1 MPKYKVRIDNNQS
14 FTLKDGFTYEDNL
27 NETLDSA
34 KVVFETEGEANV
46 ESFDDIT
53 IYDDSQN
60 PSIQEKNML
69 VDSGMD
75 EIAYFE
81 PVEAKKYELNIFS
94 RTKWLERFTCPNLTT
109 TKTKKIISTTTRRFS
124 GQVNVGSSID
134 LGQSSVLIP
143 LDDNMS
149 NVVYHSTSI
158 HAQVQNNGELW
169 NTNKYYYN
177 DSSDNNLPSDAEF
190 NTNKYLAVRKPPSE
204 TSSTYKLIDKNVH
217 TYNLYLE
224 TGDLP
229 IAPFNN
235 AQVVCDVSAPNN
247 IPYDDPLNYIDLY
260 TLTVLDLSE
269 QSSWAARVGGVEN
282 NSHLRLIS
290 KEDISDHY
298 ARGSTSPT
306 DYYTPQFT
314 FRGSVSSD
322 TAYFEL
328 WEGNNQI
335 AGQYG
340 VPANGRISI
349 GAGITVEIPGTE
361 LANGRYFYFKFIFTG
376 YGAGNGFIKRHYPSA
391 DYIYAD
397 TEINVGA
404 SSPST
409 ITVEVLS
416 SKWKQLFY
424 PGDQKYYE
432 YYYYNGWVRWGEVT
446 NGVKGNLR
454 NTKDWYQWNDSNKSW
469 DTLTVQ
475 YTTERK
481 FARYNSGTGQW
492 SFANTN
498 TSTPYIYVGDSKV
511 YKWDDSTWNEVN
523 NYTWNLFKSTS
534 NGWSDQG
541 AINTNN
547 LYTHTTDYYK
557 WDDTNKEWVN
567 GIITQTIVNTYSN
580 GQIIFELGDTRNVN
594 TIIPGVIAY
603 DVTVNVNTY
612 GEPSVWLFIQRYC
625 ELYLPRIHVRNASN
639 VLEYLSRYKIASRVE
654 SKFNSIKCPEFQWNE
669 PTLREVLTDLMS
681 TANCIPI
688 INSDNEIDYMDLS
701 LTYNQI
707 DTSKIERI
715 RSSFVSSDCCNELTV
730 SLKNAIGKVST
741 RITEYTSLRS
751 LSGEITTENAV
762 LKTQKPIYDIKKVI
776 VGYTIEFKNM
786 SQKPYL
792 EIDIT
797 NYVVEK
803 RVWDTFI
810 TAGTLTNAN
819 QGILKATHLYYTRG
833 ENTIEGWGTTYKM
846 RSFVGAG
853 RETLSSIEWLLTAIN
868 SSLVSRD
875 PKMKI
880 RDFMFK
886 VEYETLSEHSM
897 HVGKYLPSKHYG
909 NRIFDNQSNSY
920 VDVQHQSIFEYCKVN
935 RLGNKIKT
943 MYAIYDSEV
952 EIPKLGDYII
962 QNGERLVLFNR
973 KIQYY
978 DSQLVFEGQMVANY
992 VLKDYFTGI
1001 MAKKRS
1007 WAIAEGKEALDRRD
1021 VYKYYVEASF
1031 SNKIDSE
1038 ASSLITY
1045 AKLLSAFTDYS
1056 AGNSIKWTLMRTI
1069 DESTHYFPSTTELYS
1084 LESTIE
1090 VAGNSLIISFGLGDN
1105 FSAGSY
1111 SEVDEDGA
1119 YHNNDYP
1126 YANDFGEFEKAN
1138 LYFASYVNP
1147 SDGDFVWPTPTTNP
1161 YEQVVN
1167 DLRDDMV
1174 AKGRIKNK
1182 VKESAA
1188 TKVFS
1193 MTNKYIYKDNREII
1207 SGEVQFEL
1215 CSDTPNIIV
1224 KNPIWE
1230 CSSLY
1235 NDDAY
1240 NKSSLSV
1247 YASNDE
1253 TYDLN
1258 DEYAK
1263 GTVQGNG
1270 SLITLNNN
1278 QVSVSFSGSFKSW
1291 AICDSNGKILIAVNS
1306 TSVKA
1311 VYLNLLSTRDRH
1323 LYNLNREIIGSLDS

>member
-1 MPKYKVRIDNNQS
+1 MPKYKVKIDNNQS
-14 FTLKDGFTYEDNL
+14 FTVKDGFTYEDNL

-34 KVVFETEGEANV
+34 KVVFETEEQV
-46 ESFDDIT
+46 DVQSFDDIT

-81 PVEAKKYELNIFS
+81 PIEAKRYELNIFS

-124 GQVNVGSSID
+124 AQINVSSSINIGQVN
-134 LGQSSVLIP
+134 VLIP

-149 NVVYHSTSI
+149 NVVYHSVVIHSSI
-158 HAQVQNNGELW
+158 QNNGELW
-169 NTNKYYYN
+169 NKNKYYYN
-177 DSSDNNLPSDAEF
+177 DSLDNNLPSGAEY
-190 NTNKYLAVRKPPSE
+190 NTGKYLAVRKPPSG
-204 TSSTYKLIDKNVH
+204 TSGTYKLIDKDIHDYNV
-217 TYNLYLE
+217 YLE
-224 TGDLP
+224 TGGLP
-229 IAPFNN
+229 VAPFNN
-235 AQVVCDVSAPNN
+235 GQVVCNVFTPNN

-314 FRGSVSSD
+314 FRGSVSSG

-340 VPANGRISI
+340 VPADGRISI

-397 TEINVGA
+397 TEINVSA

-446 NGVKGNLR
+446 NGIKGNLR
-454 NTKDWYQWNDSNKSW
+454 NTKDWYQWNDSGKKW
-469 DTLTVQ
+469 DSLTIT
-475 YTTERK
+475 YDTDIK
-481 FARYNSGTGQW
+481 FARYNSGTGKW

-498 TSTPYIYVGDSKV
+498 TSTPYIYIGDSKV
-511 YKWDDSTWNEVN
+511 YKWDGNTWNEIA
-523 NYTWNLFKSTS
+523 NYVWNLFKSTS

-547 LYTHTTDYYK
+547 LYTYYTDYYK
-557 WDDTNKEWVN
+557 WDDSNKDWVN
-567 GIITQTIVNTYSN
+567 GVITQNIVDTYPN
-580 GQIIFELGDTRNVN
+580 GQIVYEMGDTRDSDKIVN
-594 TIIPGVIAY
+594 GTIAY

-625 ELYLPRIHVRNASN
+625 NLYLPRVHVRNSSN

-654 SKFNSIKCPEFQWNE
+654 SKFDAIKCPEFQWNE

-688 INSDNEIDYMDLS
+688 INNNNEIDYMDLS
-701 LTYNQI
+701 LIHDAI
-707 DTSKIERI
+707 DISKIERI
-715 RSSFVSSDCCNELTV
+715 RSSFVSSDYCNELTV
-730 SLKNAIGKVST
+730 SLKNAIGRSKT

-751 LSGEITTENAV
+751 LTGEITTENAV
-762 LKTQKPIYDIKKVI
+762 LKTQKPIYDIKKII

-792 EIDIT
+792 EFDIT
-797 NYVVEK
+797 DYVVEK

-810 TAGTLTNAN
+810 TAGTLTNEN
-819 QGILKATHLYYTRG
+819 QSTLKANHLYYTRG
-833 ENTIEGWGTTYKM
+833 GNTIDGWGTTYRM
-846 RSFVGAG
+846 RAFVGAG
-853 RETLSSIEWLLTAIN
+853 KETLSSLEWLLTSIN
-868 SSLVSRD
+868 SSAVSRD
-875 PKMKI
+875 PKMDI
-880 RDFMFK
+880 RDIMVK

-897 HVGKYLPSKHYG
+897 HIGKYLPSKHYG

-943 MYAIYDSEV
+943 MYAIYDNEN
-952 EIPKLGDYII
+952 ELPQLGDYIT
-962 QNGERLVLFNR
+962 QNGEKLVLFNR

-978 DSQLVFEGQMVANY
+978 DSQIVFEGQLTANY

-1007 WAIAEGKEALDRRD
+1007 WSIAEGKEALDRRD
-1021 VYKYYVEASF
+1021 IYKYYLEASF
-1031 SNKIDSE
+1031 TNKNDSE
-1038 ASSLITY
+1038 AAIIDYSKI
-1045 AKLLSAFTDYS
+1045 LSAFTDYQ
-1056 AGNSIKWTLMRTI
+1056 AGNSIKWTLIRTI
-1069 DESTHYFPSTTELYS
+1069 DENTTYFPSPTELYS
-1084 LESTIE
+1084 LESTLEI
-1090 VAGNSLIISFGLGDN
+1090 AGNSIIMSFGLGDN

-1111 SEVDEDGA
+1111 AEKDDGTF
-1119 YHNNDYP
+1119 HNNDYP
-1126 YANDFGEFEKAN
+1126 YVNDFGEFEKIN

-1147 SDGDFVWPTPTTNP
+1147 SDGDFVWPTPTTDP
-1161 YEQVVN
+1161 YEDVVN
-1167 DLRDDMV
+1167 DLRNDMI

-1193 MTNKYIYKDNREII
+1193 IQNINVYKDNREMI
-1207 SGEVQFEL
+1207 SGEIQFEL
-1215 CSDTPNIIV
+1215 CSDTPNILV

-1230 CSSLY
+1230 YSSLY
-1235 NDDAY
+1235 NDEAH
-1240 NKSSLSV
+1240 NKSNLNIYV
-1247 YASNDE
+1247 SNKE

-1258 DEYAK
+1258 DEYGK
-1263 GTVQGNG
+1263 GTIQASGD
-1270 SLITLNNN
+1270 SITLNNN
-1278 QVSVSFSGSFKSW
+1278 QISVAFSGSFKSW
-1291 AICDSNGKILIAVNS
+1291 SICDTNGKILIAVNS
-1306 TSVKA
+1306 TTTKSL
-1311 VYLNLLSTRDRH
+1311 YLNLLATRDRH
-1323 LYNLNREIIGSLDS
+1323 LYNLDREIIDSLDS